1 MKSLPI
7 KSLCLGL
14 LLLVSCTRKTE
25 LTVYNQ
31 AVDKKFLAST
41 KVKTPDPRQH
51 PVDRGQRL
59 IVAWSA
65 PSADLKNETWT
76 LRAYLQ
82 YGSRKEEVKEASVRK
97 HSGEWILEWVG
108 DEFYKKRGVV
118 SYKVDL
124 LKNGHIEK
132 TFRHQLYCEIIRL
145 EPI

>member
-1 MKSLPI
+1 MNSLI
-7 KSLCLGL
+7 IRSFCLLFL
-14 LLLVSCTRKTE
+14 LFTSCTRKTE

-31 AVDKKFLAST
+31 SVDKKFLAST

-51 PVDRGQRL
+51 SIDRGQRL
-59 IVAWSA
+59 IIAWSV
-65 PSADLKNETWT
+65 PSANFKRNQWS

-82 YGSRKEEVKEASVRK
+82 YGNRKEEVKEIPVCK
-97 HSGEWILEWVG
+97 QSGDWILEWVG
-108 DEFYKKRGVV
+108 DEFYRKRGVA

-124 LKNGHIEK
+124 LKDGQIEK